1 MDMRK
6 VISAIVVAVVL
17 VVGATVAY
25 MYIADVGV
33 FEKKEVKEEKDLKE
47 SKLGE
52 FGDSDSSAEKDKDKD
67 KETGSDKGDSVKED
81 DEDKNSDIVS
91 ALDSEEDTE
100 VEVSNVEVTEGKD
113 GTDRVTA
120 DTSNGN
126 SIDVFV
132 PGQSTG
138 GEPVVSEEPISE
150 DSDRNED
157 GFLKDRLVNSGDNK
171 NTEKVKDLIES
182 AGAIYSGDVTTG
194 SFGVYG
200 KGIRHVFAEGE
211 ETDYKYRYSVGREDS
226 TKSIELAAN
235 NMIRLGVKSSK
246 SDIINAVKKAFKGEV
261 VDFGNAWVVGDGLGA
276 TVRWN

>member
-33 FEKKEVKEEKDLKE
+33 FDKKEEKEVKDIKE
-47 SKLGE
+47 STLGE
-52 FGDSDSSAEKDKDKD
+52 FGDDVVDD
-67 KETGSDKGDSVKED
+67 KETDKEKDSTDDGSEDSETS

-113 GTDRVTA
+113 GKDRVTA

-132 PGQSTG
+132 PGQSIG
-138 GEPVVSEEPISE
+138 GEPVVSEDKPKE
-150 DSDRNED
+150 
-157 GFLKDRLVNSGDNK
+157 KDRELVSSGDNK
-171 NTEKVKDLIES
+171 YTDKVKNDVIK
-182 AGAIYSGDVTTG
+182 AGAVYIGESDG
-194 SFGVYG
+194 SFSIIGNGITHDFSINSVDNYKFSYLLTRVDSTESMKLAISNMIKLGVGASENNLVSYINKSING
-200 KGIRHVFAEGE
+200 DYVDEKGIFV
-211 ETDYKYRYSVGREDS
+211 T
-226 TKSIELAAN
+226 
-235 NMIRLGVKSSK
+235 
-246 SDIINAVKKAFKGEV
+246 SDGI
-261 VDFGNAWVVGDGLGA
+261 A
-276 TVRWN
+276 TVVRWN